1 MKGIQG
7 PDSSIP
13 LNTFI
18 IQFRVIPRNKKNE
31 FPRASRKIICFF
43 YLYSGDLSEKMNPK
57 VGFYPIF
64 LQNKKA
70 AIPNGRRPLNSF
82 RTGFPD

>member
-31 FPRASRKIICFF
+31 FPRARRKIICFF

-57 VGFYPIF
+57 VGFYPTF
-64 LQNKKA
+64 FAK
-70 AIPNGRRPLNSF
+70 
-82 RTGFPD
+82 